1 MTYSKDDLMK
11 KLFIAILLFIIVS
24 LIAPKFI
31 GGVVETEYQSVLK
44 KIAENPAITVNGSTF
59 VRSWFGG
66 KVTTDITVLLH
77 NDNVEDIKLIVED
90 NLAFGPVIF
99 MDSGVKFA
107 LSYSQANINFKE
119 LLLDEKVA
127 DFINDKIHFTG
138 LLTFSKDV
146 VTTIAIDKISKEV
159 AGNNIVSS
167 PALGEFVLTSDDK
180 IYGEFN
186 WHGLSATT
194 GEESFT
200 IERVSFTL
208 DQTLIAGDYY
218 QGNAISTGD
227 FNFTVSSISANDAM
241 GNEVLLLKELIIGAM
256 SSVDNDLMKIAVN
269 YSAQEMKSAGQHLKN
284 ANLELVFN
292 RIDINVMQEVNTLLA
307 SVSADGEDAL
317 NENNMKKISPL
328 VTELLA
334 SEPILEIKDLSIET
348 PEGKIESSL
357 SMTIDKQVFDANN
370 LMSVM
375 AAVKA
380 DANGNAPMPFFAKL
394 GLAPM
399 IDMYVEQG
407 LLLKKEQ
414 KLSFK
419 ASFSQGQLN
428 VNGNIIHL

>member
-1 MTYSKDDLMK
+1 MK
-11 KLFIAILLFIIVS
+11 KLFIAILLFITVS

-31 GGVVETEYQSVLK
+31 GGIVETEYQSVLK
-44 KIAENPAITVNGSTF
+44 KIAENPAITVNNSTF

-77 NDNVEDIKLIVED
+77 HDDVDDIKLIVED
-90 NLAFGPVIF
+90 TLSFGPVIF
-99 MDSGVKFA
+99 TDSGVKFA

-119 LLLDEKVA
+119 LSLDEEVA

-146 VTTIAIDKISKEV
+146 VATIAIDKISKEV
-159 AGNNIVSS
+159 DGNNIVSS
-167 PALGEFVLTSDDK
+167 PALGEFVLENDNK

-194 GEESFT
+194 SEESFT
-200 IERVSFTL
+200 IEKVSFTL

-218 QGNAISTGD
+218 QGNAISSGD

-292 RIDINVMQEVNTLLA
+292 RIDINVMQKVNALLA
-307 SVSADGEDAL
+307 SVSADGEAVL

-334 SEPILEIKDLSIET
+334 SDPIVEIKDLSVET
-348 PEGKIESSL
+348 PEGKIESTL
-357 SMTIDKQVFDANN
+357 SMTIDKQVFDASN
-370 LMSVM
+370 LMSIM

-414 KLSFK
+414 ELSFK
-419 ASFSQGQLN
+419 ASFAQGQLN
-428 VNGNIIHL
+428 INGNMFPL